1 MKVHFT
7 SNTFKWV
14 LVAVLSI
21 FTLLDVAS
29 LATKPDIFSVLHLSL
44 KVVILFMVFRNHK
57 WVRTLVKLWSALL
70 VISSIFALLSFVY
83 ATEITGLALVSYLG
97 ALGVGI
103 YVFARS
109 EKYIELVLKPSS
121 NPLESTL

>member
-7 SNTFKWV
+7 SNAFKWV

-29 LATKPDIFSVLHLSL
+29 LATKPDIFSVLHFSL

-83 ATEITGLALVSYLG
+83 ATEITGLALVSYLC

-121 NPLESTL
+121 NPLESKL